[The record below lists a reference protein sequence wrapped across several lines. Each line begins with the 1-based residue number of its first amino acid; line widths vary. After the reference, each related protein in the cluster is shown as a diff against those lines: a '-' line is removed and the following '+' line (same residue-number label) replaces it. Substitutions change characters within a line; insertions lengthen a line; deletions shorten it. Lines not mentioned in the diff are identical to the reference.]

1 MKQSHMEARDSGSA
15 GAPVANRR
23 ELLAGAALAGLAMP
37 LAGSALG
44 KTGHQHHGAHHAELT
59 KLALECV
66 GLGEA
71 CVAHCIKVL
80 GTGDT
85 SLADCLV
92 SVNAMLPMCTA
103 LARYAATDAKRLK
116 DLAAVCITV
125 CDDCAKECEKHADKH
140 AECKACGDACD
151 ACIKACKDIV
161 DA

>member
-1 MKQSHMEARDSGSA
+1 M
-15 GAPVANRR
+15 
-23 ELLAGAALAGLAMP
+23 
-37 LAGSALG
+37 
-44 KTGHQHHGAHHAELT
+44 
-59 KLALECV
+59 

-71 CVAHCIKVL
+71 CVADCIKVL
-80 GTGDT
+80 STGDT

-140 AECKACGDACD
+140 AECKACVTPAMR
-151 ACIKACKDIV
+151 ASRPARISSTPSARR
-161 DA
+161 